1 MIIVVNGFLVIIITV
16 ENYKYQ
22 PVSNFFANATFICTC
37 KCLKLYYGL
46 HILLFASNWNGS
58 WTIKMIVLLIL
69 IIATKT
75 CACHSLRFLVS
86 PGIFSTDIHC
96 TFQNYNNPSVQ
107 QIFLKCLQA
116 NISLWVHAGKQIFTL
131 LWDSF
136 SNLSNSS

>member
-69 IIATKT
+69 IIATIT
-75 CACHSLRFLVS
+75 CAMPLSEIPSLSRYALYS
-86 PGIFSTDIHC
+86 YSC
-96 TFQNYNNPSVQ
+96 TFQNCNHRSIHQFFFQVVRSKHK
-107 QIFLKCLQA
+107 LMGTC
-116 NISLWVHAGKQIFTL
+116 
-131 LWDSF
+131 
-136 SNLSNSS
+136 